1 MRFPELPIE
10 FYDIKVLKEIGS
22 AIGPMLRIDSYIAT
36 GSRGSYAR
44 LCIQID
50 LDKPLIKSIRIGRL
64 VQLIFAVGGLGTSRR
79 TAATRS
85 R

>member
-1 MRFPELPIE
+1 MPIE

-79 TAATRS
+79 TATTRS

>member
-1 MRFPELPIE
+1 MPIE

-22 AIGPMLRIDSYIAT
+22 AIGPMLRIDSYTAT

>member
-22 AIGPMLRIDSYIAT
+22 AIGPMLRIDSYTIT